1 MAFIVRWRKNS
12 IERNAFIV
20 SNDSSLDDDINFAV
34 YLLNRDWSRW
44 SMVWGWFNDI
54 KPGKSKK
61 VALLGMAERKDFIVV
76 IENDWYFFQKDK
88 HVSWSIQAL
97 GY

>member
-1 MAFIVRWRKNS
+1 MWKIKKNS
-12 IERNAFIV
+12 IERSTFIV
-20 SNDSSLDDDINFAV
+20 FNDSFSDDDINFTV
-34 YLLNRDWSRW
+34 YLLKRDWSRW
-44 SMVWGWFNDI
+44 SSVWAWYNDLN
-54 KPGKSKK
+54 PGKNKK
-61 VALLGMAERKDFIVV
+61 VEFCSDDNDRRDFIVV